1 MPTGRRTLRCSMKN
15 AHRLRWAGTVALLAC
30 SLALGLALVES
41 LALVF
46 VPPWPAYALRSIPP
60 DLQGAGSSFNSWGM
74 RDGAHSI
81 ARPPDIKARFAFVGD
96 SFVEFQP
103 LSRTLPQAV
112 EERFV
117 ARGTTGVETINFGI
131 SGTGIQ
137 SYFYRLR
144 DVVMKFGPDA
154 VSVFFFSGN
163 DFVISSDNYSAHWFP
178 PLIDESP
185 GRSIVGG
192 VMPRTNWLLVN
203 RLHASEFLRANSS
216 IPHEFETL
224 QSIGRGPRA
233 ERLAR
238 LVQFAKQYYFPEMEA
253 STLAEILSRGD
264 GRLLTAFEARQVDEE
279 YLPGWL
285 VQHIVETDL
294 KKLPRLLLRKRED
307 AAAFVTQADIDANLS
322 WLREI
327 ERVARSKGMPLD
339 IFVIPAGNVD
349 PEFVEFWRPWPNY
362 YSWYVLSDLRHDLL
376 VKALKKTDLSVIDL
390 KTDFDG
396 VRGTYRKGD
405 GHWTERGLDIA
416 AARVF
421 RQLSDRFAHL
431 PAD

>member
-1 MPTGRRTLRCSMKN
+1 M
-15 AHRLRWAGTVALLAC
+15 ALLAC
-30 SLALGLALVES
+30 SLAIGFVLVES
-41 LALVF
+41 AAHMF
-46 VPPWPAYALRSIPP
+46 VPPWPAYALRSVPP
-60 DLQGAGSSFNSWGM
+60 DAQTAGSSFNSWGM
-74 RDGAHSI
+74 RDKAHPL
-81 ARPPDIKARFAFVGD
+81 ARPHDIKARFAFVGD

-117 ARGTTGVETINFGI
+117 ARGTTGVETINFGV

-144 DVVMKFGPDA
+144 DVVMKFRPDA

-163 DFVISSDNYSAHWFP
+163 DFILSADNYSAHWFP

-185 GRSIVGG
+185 GHSIVGSM
-192 VMPRTNWLLVN
+192 MPRTNWLLVN
-203 RLHASEFLRANSS
+203 RLHASEFLRANSF

-224 QSIGRGPRA
+224 QSITRGPRT
-233 ERLAR
+233 ERLER
-238 LVQFAKQYYFPEMEA
+238 LVQFVKQNYFPEVEA

-264 GRLLTAFEARQVDEE
+264 GRLLTGFEPRQVDEE
-279 YLPGWL
+279 FLPGWL

-294 KKLPRLLLRKRED
+294 KKFPSLSVRKRED
-307 AAAFVTQADIDANLS
+307 AAAFVTQEDIDANLS
-322 WLREI
+322 WLRQMD
-327 ERVARSKGMPLD
+327 RVARSKGMPLD
-339 IFVIPAGNVD
+339 IFVIPAGSVD
-349 PEFVEFWRPWPNY
+349 PEFVEFWKPWPHF
-362 YSWYVLSDLRHDLL
+362 YSWYVHCDLRHELL
-376 VKALKKTDLSVIDL
+376 VKALRKTDLSVIDL

-396 VRGTYRKGD
+396 VPGTYRKGD

-421 RQLSDRFAHL
+421 RQLSDRFARL